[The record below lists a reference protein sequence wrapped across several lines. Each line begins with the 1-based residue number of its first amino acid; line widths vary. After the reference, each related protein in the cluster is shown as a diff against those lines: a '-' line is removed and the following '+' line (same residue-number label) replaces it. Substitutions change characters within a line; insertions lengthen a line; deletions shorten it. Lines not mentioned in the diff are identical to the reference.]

1 MHAKLRTELA
11 LFPPASPLVA
21 VPLPS
26 SQYSV
31 ELTNTSVGRLVVERT
46 RVIGLD
52 YGHTEL
58 HLIDSNTPID
68 HNVSADIYVV
78 KPHHLGK
85 WAHASHHLSEI
96 CTYVHA

>member
-1 MHAKLRTELA
+1 M
-11 LFPPASPLVA
+11 
-21 VPLPS
+21 
-26 SQYSV
+26 
-31 ELTNTSVGRLVVERT
+31 
-46 RVIGLD
+46 IGLD

-85 WAHASHHLSEI
+85 WAYPHIIFVKIHMYIHTEFMSVPYTMVCIVCFDL
-96 CTYVHA
+96 

>member
-1 MHAKLRTELA
+1 MQVCTVLGI
-11 LFPPASPLVA
+11 PASPALPLAA

-26 SQYSV
+26 AQYSV
-31 ELTNTSVGRLVVERT
+31 ELSNTSVGRLVVKRT
-46 RVIGLD
+46 RVVGQD

-58 HLIDSNTPID
+58 RLMDSNTPID

-85 WAHASHHLSEI
+85 WVGPRIILVKMCNA
-96 CTYVHA
+96 